1 MRKFSTLY
9 CRIKGRFIKECLLSH
24 GHEREEA
31 CDGCPYQTP
40 VYREYKFTFHGP
52 DPRLEVDTS
61 DVRLKFDQPNPK
73 RSHSRLPKKF
83 YVTDPTTGKERRVYR
98 ADQEPR
104 NQFTSTLCFLCHET
118 VKQEQ
123 KAFCKEKSRNL
134 NELNELLNKL
144 KDKERHDL
152 ILEGKKRFLKKSISQ
167 LMKQPKMKPFKSFKL
182 RTLEEWRRKHCGQL
196 CIKENPD
203 LKIKI
208 GRRGRE

>member
-9 CRIKGRFIKECLLSH
+9 CGIKGGFVKECLLSR
-24 GHEREEA
+24 GHEREDA
-31 CDGCPYQTP
+31 CDGCHYQTP
-40 VYREYKFTFHGP
+40 VYREYKFPLHEP

-61 DVRLKFDQPNPK
+61 NVRLKFDQPNPK

-83 YVTDPTTGKERRVYR
+83 FVTDPTTGKERRFYR

-104 NQFTSTLCFLCHET
+104 DRFTSTLCFLCYET

-123 KAFCKEKSRNL
+123 RAFCKEKGY
-134 NELNELLNKL
+134 ELFDKL
-144 KDKERHDL
+144 KNKERLDL
-152 ILEGKKRFLKKSISQ
+152 IHKGKKRFLEKSISQ
-167 LMKQPKMKPFKSFKL
+167 LMKPSEMKPFKSFKP

-196 CIKENPD
+196 CMKENPD